1 MIPFDLVY
9 FRPETIKEAADAFS
23 AADGEGLKPRYLGGG
38 TEIVSFA
45 RRGLLKLGA
54 VIDLKRI
61 GECRVLEKSGTGLIF
76 GAALTLNEVVGSDYF
91 PLLSQAAKI
100 VDHTIRN
107 RLTLGGNIAGML
119 PYRETVL
126 PLLLTKTGIRLAGP
140 DGERTVPL
148 NEVFSRRL
156 KLKKGEF
163 LVQLRVPAGVAE
175 LSCFRK
181 RKTKTSR
188 LDYPLLSLC
197 AVETTDRIKTAVSGV
212 FDAPV
217 RSEKADAILND
228 GSLCPEKRAEKA
240 AGAFKM
246 TFKDDQRGSA
256 AYRRML
262 LEKALEET
270 VRELG
275 GEK

>member
-1 MIPFDLVY
+1 MIPFELVY
-9 FRPETIKEAADAFS
+9 FRPETIDEAVEAFTG
-23 AADGEGLKPRYLGGG
+23 AAAEGLKPRYLGGG

-45 RRGLLKLGA
+45 RRGLLKPGA
-54 VIDLKRI
+54 VIALKRI
-61 GECRVLEKSGTGLIF
+61 PECRVLEKEGKDLVF
-76 GAALTLNEVVGSDYF
+76 GAALTLNEVVESDLF
-91 PLLSQAAKI
+91 RLLSEAAKI
-100 VDHTIRN
+100 VDHTVRN

-126 PLLLTKTGIRLAGP
+126 PLLLTETELRLAGP
-140 DGERTVPL
+140 DGERTVPVTEL
-148 NEVFSRRL
+148 FSRRL

-163 LVQLRVPAGVAE
+163 VVQIRVSQEAALLPR
-175 LSCFRK
+175 FR
-181 RKTKTSR
+181 RRRTKVSR

-197 AVETTDRIKTAVSGV
+197 ALKGNDGIRTAVSGA

-217 RSEKADAILND
+217 RSNEADAFLNNR
-228 GSLCPEKRAEKA
+228 SLSAAARATKA
-240 AGAFKM
+240 AEAFGM
-246 TFKDDQRGSA
+246 PFKDDQRGSA

-262 LEKALEET
+262 LEQALEET